1 MFIAAS
7 AYAQLYRWVDPDSG
21 SIKFSSLPPSDP
33 RVQAE
38 LVTPRSGP
46 VPKQPATAGSAL
58 PSVAPLDTRWRELLG
73 KLMRVTDKDVVSS
86 PDSVRQ
92 DIEMLQALRA
102 ELDRTDPAGAP
113 QRERDQL
120 AVLERLRQ
128 SLTRAWQPKADK

>member
-7 AYAQLYRWVDPDSG
+7 VHAQLYRWLDPDSG

-38 LVTPRSGP
+38 VVTPRSGP
-46 VPKQPATAGSAL
+46 MPRQPAASGSAL
-58 PSVAPLDTRWRELLG
+58 PPVAPLDTRWREVLA
-73 KLMRVTDKDVVSS
+73 KLMTVTEKAVLSS

-113 QRERDQL
+113 QRQSEQA

-128 SLTRAWQPKADK
+128 ALTRAWPKADK